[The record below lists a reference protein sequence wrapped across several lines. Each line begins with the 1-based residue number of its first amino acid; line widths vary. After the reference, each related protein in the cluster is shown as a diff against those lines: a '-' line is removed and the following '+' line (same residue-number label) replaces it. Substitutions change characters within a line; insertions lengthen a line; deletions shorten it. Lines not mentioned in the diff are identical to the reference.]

1 MNLEHIH
8 SNQTL
13 RQKMKLK
20 VLLLAILVIGTAFST
35 TWAQRP
41 SGLQPGD
48 DASDFRLKNIDGQM
62 VSLADYK
69 QAKGFIVV
77 FTCNHCPFAKLY
89 EDRIIALHN
98 KYASK
103 GYPVVAINP
112 NDATKQPED
121 SFEMM
126 VQRAQEK
133 SFPYVYLQDETQ
145 EVART
150 YGAAR
155 TPHVWILQKQ
165 DNKLKVMY
173 VGGIDN
179 SPEDAANATE
189 KYVERAID
197 ELQAGRI
204 VSKTTTKAIGCTIKW
219 RE

>member
-1 MNLEHIH
+1 
-8 SNQTL
+8 
-13 RQKMKLK
+13 MKAK
-20 VLLLAILVIGTAFST
+20 ILLWAALFLGLALIAQ
-35 TWAQRP
+35 AQRT

-48 DASDFRLKNIDGQM
+48 DAPDFQLRNIDGQM

-69 QAKGFIVV
+69 QAKGFIIV

-126 VQRAQEK
+126 IQRAKEK

-155 TPHVWILQKQ
+155 TPHVWVLQKQ
-165 DNKLKVMY
+165 DNNKLKVMY

-179 SPEDAANATE
+179 NPEDAANATE

-204 VSKTTTKAIGCTIKW
+204 VSKTMTKAIGCTIKW
-219 RE
+219 RD

>member
-13 RQKMKLK
+13 RKKMKVK
-20 VLLLAILVIGTAFST
+20 VLLLTILSFGLASIAWT
-35 TWAQRP
+35 QRP

-48 DASDFRLKNIDGQM
+48 EASDFRLKNIDGQM

-98 KYASK
+98 KYAAK
-103 GYPVVAINP
+103 GYPVIAVNP
-112 NDATKQPED
+112 NDAAKQPED
-121 SFEMM
+121 NFEMM

-145 EVART
+145 EVARV

-165 DNKLKVMY
+165 DNKLKVTY

-197 ELQAGRI
+197 ELQAGRV

-219 RE
+219 RD

>member
-1 MNLEHIH
+1 
-8 SNQTL
+8 
-13 RQKMKLK
+13 MKAK
-20 VLLLAILVIGTAFST
+20 ILLWAALFLGLALIAQ
-35 TWAQRP
+35 AQRT

-48 DASDFRLKNIDGQM
+48 DAPDFQLRNIDGQM

-69 QAKGFIVV
+69 QAKGFIIV
-77 FTCNHCPFAKLY
+77 FTCNHCPFTKLY

-126 VQRAQEK
+126 IQRAKEK

-155 TPHVWILQKQ
+155 TPHVWVLQKQ
-165 DNKLKVMY
+165 DNNKLKVMY

-189 KYVERAID
+189 KYVERTID

-204 VSKTTTKAIGCTIKW
+204 VSKTMTKAIGCTIKW
-219 RE
+219 RD

>member
-1 MNLEHIH
+1 
-8 SNQTL
+8 
-13 RQKMKLK
+13 MKAK
-20 VLLLAILVIGTAFST
+20 ILLWAALFLGLALIAQ
-35 TWAQRP
+35 AQRT

-48 DASDFRLKNIDGQM
+48 DAPDFQLRNIDGQM

-69 QAKGFIVV
+69 QAKGFIIV

-126 VQRAQEK
+126 IQRAKEK

-155 TPHVWILQKQ
+155 TPHVWVLQKQ
-165 DNKLKVMY
+165 DNNKLKVMY

-204 VSKTTTKAIGCTIKW
+204 VSKTMTKAIGCTIKW
-219 RE
+219 RD

>member
-1 MNLEHIH
+1 MNLEHTYL
-8 SNQTL
+8 NQTL
-13 RQKMKLK
+13 RKKMKGK
-20 VLLLAILVIGTAFST
+20 VLLLTTLLLGLACIGWT
-35 TWAQRP
+35 QRTG
-41 SGLQPGD
+41 GLQPGD
-48 DASDFRLKNIDGQM
+48 DAPDFRLKNIDNQM

-69 QAKGFIVV
+69 QAKGFIIV

-121 SFEMM
+121 NFEMM

-165 DNKLKVMY
+165 DNKLKVVY

-179 SPEDAANATE
+179 NPEDAANATE
-189 KYVERAID
+189 KYVERAIE
-197 ELQAGRI
+197 ELQAGRM
-204 VSKTTTKAIGCTIKW
+204 VSKATTKAIGCTIKW